1 MTSPSDW
8 ASLQGQLACA
18 TSLYGDAGA
27 AQVAEWFA
35 QEEERIDDPSFARLF
50 SDHINLPGIVS
61 LDYTHRHVAART
73 GSLIGGIRFYGQDI
87 TRPFVEV
94 IAHDFDDMT
103 ELAQVVSSEW
113 RTFAPQRLRLL
124 AMPGASLPATA
135 DLDMSVYAARYDRL
149 SPPPQ
154 EVQLGVFDYPDQ
166 AMTLIQNRYDV
177 MTRDNPTMRRHVCPI
192 PSDTLIQMWEAEQ
205 VHRISANGQDVVGL
219 IATAPGQI
227 GWITGDEIIE
237 EVVAVCHSGHGYAAA
252 AQYALSHHHTNIPET
267 YIIGTI
273 DSLNVASRRS
283 AARAGRK
290 CILNYVFLPLETE

>member
-27 AQVAEWFA
+27 ARVAEWFA

-177 MTRDNPTMRRHVCPI
+177 MIAIGSRLAASRTSPSVCLRSVDGKDCI
-192 PSDTLIQMWEAEQ
+192 GSLLSSKIDKSDIIASGHTGM
-205 VHRISANGQDVVGL
+205 HFRISRLWL
-219 IATAPGQI
+219 IAP
-227 GWITGDEIIE
+227 
-237 EVVAVCHSGHGYAAA
+237 
-252 AQYALSHHHTNIPET
+252 LS
-267 YIIGTI
+267 
-273 DSLNVASRRS
+273 DRL
-283 AARAGRK
+283 
-290 CILNYVFLPLETE
+290 